1 MLRGIRVENRRPIN
15 IPKVSKKLKWEVAN
29 SHSYLV
35 PIVVV
40 PPEKDLQTKLHLLD
54 CFRTNDQ
61 DPIKEIKI

>member
-1 MLRGIRVENRRPIN
+1 MLRGIRVENSRPIN
-15 IPKVSKKLKWEVAN
+15 IPKVSKKLNWVVAN
-29 SHSYLV
+29 SDSYLV